1 MRRAGR
7 IRMTDGA
14 APASPWRQSRRGRPR
29 DPDFGAKREA
39 VLAAAAALMARHGYE
54 GMSLAELAGMLN
66 VSKPTLYHYVGSKEA
81 LFAELVERSQRAT
94 IDFIAAVAAGEGT
107 GLEKLRRILV
117 GYAEIVNSDPGTS
130 LIFSRSA
137 SVSPDVGRQ
146 IVARSREANAIIRR
160 VLREGEADGTLRI
173 VDPSI
178 VLQTLFGAVN
188 WTPNWFRPGGR
199 LSLRELAELQADIL
213 LAGVRGPAA

>member
-1 MRRAGR
+1 
-7 IRMTDGA
+7 MTNDA
-14 APASPWRQSRRGRPR
+14 ATAPPWRQGRRGRPR
-29 DPDFGAKREA
+29 DPDFDAKRNA

-54 GMSLAELAGMLN
+54 GMSLADLAGMLN
-66 VSKPTLYHYVGSKEA
+66 VSKPTLYHYVGSKAA
-81 LFAELVERSQRAT
+81 LFAEIVERSQRAT
-94 IDFIAAVAAGEGT
+94 IDFMAAVAAEQASGC
-107 GLEKLRRILV
+107 EKLRRILV
-117 GYAEIVNSDPGTS
+117 GYVEIVNSDPGTS
-130 LIFSRSA
+130 LIFSRA
-137 SVSPDVGRQ
+137 ANVSPDIAQQ

-160 VLREGEADGTLRI
+160 VLREGEADGTLRV

-178 VLQTLFGAVN
+178 VLQTLFGAAN